1 MFNKCN
7 LNSDKSIIDS
17 IINNLKQNNNKINI
31 EKKNKKKIKKKT
43 EKIKKEITLNENN
56 KKNKIW
62 FNIQKFE

>member
-1 MFNKCN
+1 
-7 LNSDKSIIDS
+7 
-17 IINNLKQNNNKINI
+17 LK
-31 EKKNKKKIKKKT
+31 KKNKKKIKKKT